1 LDKVRKKYLV
11 FRPFEESM
19 LVRPEVP
26 ADRGYYFNLYKND
39 IKIIRYTLEDNGFKD
54 VKETKSNNW
63 TIYWQ
68 TSSIKRGV
76 YEGLTRY

>member
-1 LDKVRKKYLV
+1 M
-11 FRPFEESM
+11 FRPFEDSM
-19 LVRPEVP
+19 LVKPEVP
-26 ADRGYYFNLYKND
+26 ADRGYYFYLHKND

-68 TSSIKRGV
+68 TSSIKRAV